1 MPVKRLWHIECME
14 SSGIDV
20 GDADAR
26 RILQGGQ
33 AGRCFGLAP
42 LDHAQTFTQYF
53 AGILVT
59 AGGYKSFDHCGL
71 MIGQYDITRWHVYLT
86 CRLLA

>member
-33 AGRCFGLAP
+33 AGRCCGLAP
-42 LDHAQTFTQYF
+42 LDHAQTFRQYF

-59 AGGYKSFDHCGL
+59 AGGYQSLDDCL
-71 MIGQYDITRWHVYLT
+71 PSS
-86 CRLLA
+86 RLARENPWPPVPDSR